1 MLTLPIRISKLPT
14 YLFPSFSNILGMF
27 SLEVKWSSL
36 PTTQVELSSNDWIL
50 YLRWN
55 EYFFSTD
62 IFITFFIFTVFIVR
76 MFILFC
82 SRFVY
87 LSAHGATIR
96 DRARFLFSFFED
108 EEASVGLIRQD
119 RSTLPGAGSTDME
132 QLYLRKNYQNSCS
145 FNRFIQL
152 KINYWLLWIW
162 MEFN

>member
-1 MLTLPIRISKLPT
+1 MVITANHTSRTFFKRLNFVFEMKRIF
-14 YLFPSFSNILGMF
+14 LFN
-27 SLEVKWSSL
+27 
-36 PTTQVELSSNDWIL
+36 
-50 YLRWN
+50 R
-55 EYFFSTD
+55 YFYHM
-62 IFITFFIFTVFIVR
+62 ITFFIFTVFIVR

-87 LSAHGATIR
+87 LSAQLYGIIVR

-108 EEASVGLIRQD
+108 EEASGGLISLIRQA

-152 KINYWLLWIW
+152 KINYWLL
-162 MEFN
+162 